1 MFKNN
6 ISYTEEEI
14 DIIYSFI
21 INNYND
27 LINGNTNIFN
37 NLKNKIGPD
46 LYQNLL
52 NLYLEYK
59 NKYL

>member
-27 LINGNTNIFN
+27 LVNGNTNIFY
-37 NLKNKIGPD
+37 NLKNKISPE

>member
-6 ISYTEEEI
+6 IYYTEEEI

-37 NLKNKIGPD
+37 NLKNKISPE